1 MIKPENSAIEV
12 IIVAVPET
20 AGSAL
25 YGMVDV
31 LLAAKRLLEAG
42 ELPLDEISF
51 VVGYEDAS
59 FFRRLF
65 KRLTGLTP
73 SKYRKMFKPVVEASA

>member
-1 MIKPENSAIEV
+1 MKKPEMYPIEV

-31 LLAAKRLLEAG
+31 LLTAG
-42 ELPLDEISF
+42 NIWQTLVHTEPRPFCACHYIVF
-51 VVGYEDAS
+51 PA
-59 FFRRLF
+59 
-65 KRLTGLTP
+65 
-73 SKYRKMFKPVVEASA
+73 M